1 MSRSAAQLARFA
13 ALAMLLLAAPGRTS
27 AVADAVV
34 IVSAERAFAASVR
47 SLGVRDGFLAWL
59 APASVVFK
67 PGPVMGVA
75 HHEKLPAG
83 WHGLLAWEP
92 VRAALSAD
100 GKLGWS
106 TGPWSWKRD
115 STQKNVD
122 AHGEYVSV
130 WRRQSDGNW
139 KVVLDGGIGHGPPTA
154 EDRTVTYSAP
164 VPGARLGSR
173 PLAARQSLYQADAT
187 FARLAASEGLP
198 GALARYAT
206 DDVIVLREG
215 SLRRTGRGAAVAA
228 LTGRE
233 THARLVSNAQYI
245 AESGDLGYTYGSLV
259 TGAAAAADTAWYLH
273 VWHRGPAATWRIA
286 LQLVMPVPKQR
297 S

>member
-1 MSRSAAQLARFA
+1 MSRSGHRFTCLPVLA
-13 ALAMLLLAAPGRTS
+13 LLLLASPGRTS
-27 AVADAVV
+27 TAADAGA

-75 HHEKLPAG
+75 HHQKLPTG
-83 WHGLLAWEP
+83 WHGLLAWNP
-92 VRAALSAD
+92 VRAAISAD

-106 TGPWSWKRD
+106 TGPWIWKRD
-115 STQKNVD
+115 STQKSAD
-122 AHGEYVSV
+122 AHGEYMSV
-130 WRRQSDGNW
+130 WRRQSDGRW
-139 KVVLDGGIGHGPPTA
+139 RVVLDGGIGHGPPTA
-154 EDRTVTYSAP
+154 AEVAVTYSAP

-187 FARLAASEGLP
+187 FARLAASEGVP
-198 GALARYAT
+198 GALERCAT
-206 DDVIVLREG
+206 HDVVVLREG
-215 SLRRTGRGAAVAA
+215 SLRHDGRGAAVAA

-233 THARLVSNAQYI
+233 ARARLVSNAQYI
-245 AESGDLGYTYGSLV
+245 AESGDLGYTYGSFI
-259 TGAAAAADTAWYLH
+259 TGAIAAGDTAWYVH
-273 VWHRGPAATWRIA
+273 VWHRGPAATWRLA
-286 LQLVMPVPKQR
+286 LQLVMPVPKKR